1 MPCCSFYRLESE
13 VYNGS
18 LFSQD
23 CLQNAFI
30 DIGEGGETIKISIR
44 TCLFAIVAVT
54 LWQNHII
61 ATVFCR

>member
-1 MPCCSFYRLESE
+1 M
-13 VYNGS
+13 YNGS
-18 LFSQD
+18 LFSQY

-30 DIGEGGETIKISIR
+30 DIGGGEETIKISVR
-44 TCLFAIVAVT
+44 TCLFAVVAVT